1 MIFAATPSPAL
12 FPIFAADISASSV
25 SESDSDVSV
34 REGGGAMAAPAPAV
48 HKNTAKSIDYYACHE
63 NFTR

>member
-1 MIFAATPSPAL
+1 MILAATPKPRAVL
-12 FPIFAADISASSV
+12 TDFPIGSSFSCPEV
-25 SESDSDVSV
+25 GSVVSV

-48 HKNTAKSIDYYACHE
+48 HKNTAKPIDYYACHE

>member
-1 MIFAATPSPAL
+1 MIFAATPKPRAALPVFPA
-12 FPIFAADISASSV
+12 ASLLSWPGV
-25 SESDSDVSV
+25 GSDVSV

-48 HKNTAKSIDYYACHE
+48 HKNTAKPIDYYACHE